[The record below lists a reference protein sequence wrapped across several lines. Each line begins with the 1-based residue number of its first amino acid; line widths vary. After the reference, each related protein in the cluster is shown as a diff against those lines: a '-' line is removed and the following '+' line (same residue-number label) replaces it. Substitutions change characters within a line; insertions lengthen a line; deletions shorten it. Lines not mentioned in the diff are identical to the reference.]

1 MNPGLLAALA
11 AITVLV
17 LAALGWSL
25 IDRARLRREVRRSE
39 VDLQTLNER
48 MDKLAEEAERARM
61 AAAAAPVVREAEYLI
76 TSVGEP
82 VPDRVVL
89 STTVGEPLV
98 KAIAFG
104 YGVRRALSPEA
115 RNRIAFE
122 MKREVKRARKQRRR
136 EVKAAVREARRREAA
151 A

>member
-1 MNPGLLAALA
+1 MNPGLLAAAA

-17 LAALGWSL
+17 LAVLGWSL
-25 IDRARLRREVRRSE
+25 VDRSRLRREVRRSE
-39 VDLQTLNER
+39 VDLQTLNAR
-48 MDKLAEEAERARM
+48 MDQLAEEAETARL
-61 AAAAAPVVREAEYLI
+61 AAAAAPIAPQAEYLI

-89 STTVGEPLV
+89 SATLGEPLV

-104 YGVRRALSPEA
+104 YGVRRALSPET

-122 MKREVKRARKQRRR
+122 MKREVRRARKQRRR
-136 EVKAAVREARRREAA
+136 EEKAAVREARRREAA

>member
-48 MDKLAEEAERARM
+48 MDQLAEEAERARM
-61 AAAAAPVVREAEYLI
+61 AAATAPVAPQTEYLI

-104 YGVRRALSPEA
+104 YGVRRALSPET

-122 MKREVKRARKQRRR
+122 MKREVRRARKQRRR
-136 EVKAAVREARRREAA
+136 EEKAAVREARRRDAA